1 MVFLSVDICLLEYT
15 CNVMF
20 SGESKYDVA
29 EELVTSIFRVE
40 E

>member
-1 MVFLSVDICLLEYT
+1 MVSLSEDIFLLEYT

-20 SGESKYDVA
+20 SGESKHDVA
-29 EELVTSIFRVE
+29 EEFVASIFRVE